1 MVRLMHYGPKLN
13 VGEGAPDDGE
23 TCRVW
28 FQDGSFDRAVWVDEK
43 WWATWGCEVDP
54 IAWQRLRDPAPGHPT
69 LFDFEADPYPY
80 PGPEGEAETEPL
92 PDSGA
97 EDLED
102 GGRPWWHS
110 DGETC
115 DDTPEPDFMEDDPL
129 DLDLDRDMDR
139 DPEAEPDTV
148 PETIRGSAPS
158 LTAAGRNPG
167 TRLN

>member
-1 MVRLMHYGPKLN
+1 MVLLMHYGPKLN

-54 IAWQRLRDPAPGHPT
+54 VAWQRLRDPAPGHPT

-80 PGPEGEAETEPL
+80 PGPEGEDEHEANTEADTETEPL

-102 GGRPWWHS
+102 GGRPWWQP

-129 DLDLDRDMDR
+129 DLDLDLDR
-139 DPEAEPDTV
+139 DVDRE
-148 PETIRGSAPS
+148 PETARASTSAA
-158 LTAAGRNPG
+158 TAAGH
-167 TRLN
+167 